1 MNWISPS
8 SAVQCLKMQK
18 TSSVRNIFFPFSF
31 FLFIFFSFVTDA
43 DRRDNLSKH
52 VFESSSSLI
61 LRCTG
66 ILSISAIADIDGDS
80 AADNKEFDSDDEV
93 EGREFDR
100 NYAADIT
107 TCKWFSNVDFVV
119 ENGPRGLLIDETSD
133 KKKSG
138 QKRVSMLG
146 GLSTIV
152 DLTTGRPVIL
162 RQGRGV
168 LDVDDVQ
175 T

>member
-1 MNWISPS
+1 
-8 SAVQCLKMQK
+8 MQK
-18 TSSVRNIFFPFSF
+18 TSSVRIPY
-31 FLFIFFSFVTDA
+31 FLFSAVTDA
-43 DRRDNLSKH
+43 DRRNNISVH
-52 VFESSSSLI
+52 PPESSSSLK
-61 LRCTG
+61 LHCTG
-66 ILSISAIADIDGDS
+66 ILSISAIADIDDDTS
-80 AADNKEFDSDDEV
+80 ADNKEFDSDDEA
-93 EGREFDR
+93 EEREFDR
-100 NYAADIT
+100 NYASDIT

-119 ENGPRGLLIDETSD
+119 ENGPRGLLIDETSE

-162 RQGRGV
+162 RQGRGL